1 MGSTGSVVH
10 SMSGKVFTDKL
21 VFEQIHWKD
30 TGVKY
35 EDAWKKYSKK
45 GKHQNFEI
53 TEAKEPRG
61 EEYVVF
67 RKQVVN
73 PKHPK
78 AFGFYGKG

>member
-1 MGSTGSVVH
+1 MR
-10 SMSGKVFTDKL
+10 MP
-21 VFEQIHWKD
+21 E
-30 TGVKY
+30 
-35 EDAWKKYSKK
+35 KKYSKK

>member
-1 MGSTGSVVH
+1 MGSPGSVVH
-10 SMSGKVFTDKL
+10 SMFGKVFTDKL

-53 TEAKEPRG
+53 MEAKEPRG